1 MLRKLKRHYLKM
13 FNLKDVEII
22 EPHGFSDVSLKACG
36 AVIYIR
42 FKLKDSSYCINFVAS
57 KTKINH
63 L

>member
-1 MLRKLKRHYLKM
+1 M

-22 EPHGFSDVSLKACG
+22 EPHGFSDVSLKACA

-42 FKLKDSSYCINFVAS
+42 FKLRDSSYCINFVAS
-57 KTKINH
+57 KTKINN